1 MGLTK
6 PGHGDTVWIEYPEGK
21 HFRALYDSQSDTFT
35 PQGER
40 PIKAAD
46 VANWSY
52 EEHEDYDASGECT
65 AGAGQERVLLEA
77 DL

>member
-6 PGHGDTVWIEYPEGK
+6 PGDGDTVWIEYPEGK

-35 PQGER
+35 PQGEP
-40 PIKAAD
+40 PIKATD

-52 EEHEDYDASGECT
+52 EEHEDYDISDAP
-65 AGAGQERVLLEA
+65 QA
-77 DL
+77 DKGGLTRN